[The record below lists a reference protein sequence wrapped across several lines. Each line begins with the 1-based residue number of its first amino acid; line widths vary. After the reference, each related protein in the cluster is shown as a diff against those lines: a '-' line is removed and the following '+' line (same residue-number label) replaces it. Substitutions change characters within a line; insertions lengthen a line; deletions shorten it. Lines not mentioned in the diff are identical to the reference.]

1 METIVFGLAFLAQ
14 RLGFWP
20 KAYADYQLPDSLPL
34 TVALFGIFVFAISF
48 IPVIRKMTDIASP
61 YFEETAPTSARVWPL
76 PRFIAQQR
84 SLATAALVFLVVLNQ
99 AQVALDVRL
108 SFFSRDFYNAMQN
121 KDQAEFWRQIG
132 FVFLPFA
139 TILITSFVI
148 EYVVTS
154 TFVIR
159 WRRWL
164 SAHYIG
170 RWLGEG
176 AHYPMALAG
185 APADNPD
192 QRISEDVF
200 GFIYGGGAARAS
212 TAIPSPCC
220 RR

>member
-1 METIVFGLAFLAQ
+1 MKALAAVVALFALAAFAVGLHAPDTMVFLLAAAALASAGTTLLSRRLSTFLKIFEIIFSVETIIFGLAFLAQ

-121 KDQAEFWRQIG
+121 KDQAEFGAR
-132 FVFLPFA
+132 
-139 TILITSFVI
+139 
-148 EYVVTS
+148 
-154 TFVIR
+154 
-159 WRRWL
+159 
-164 SAHYIG
+164 SA
-170 RWLGEG
+170 
-176 AHYPMALAG
+176 
-185 APADNPD
+185 
-192 QRISEDVF
+192 S
-200 GFIYGGGAARAS
+200 S
-212 TAIPSPCC
+212 SCPSP
-220 RR
+220 RS